1 MLTAVAA
8 QHAVRTEI
16 AVHVLPDWEG
26 VAADFDGVHLSWAG
40 FLASEGYI
48 SDLANGGVTM
58 MRYWASER
66 TLWLHDVFDEP
77 EPLAAP
83 ALTGRFGGGVG
94 VDASSDTE
102 RLASDRSVI
111 ETLLNR

>member
-1 MLTAVAA
+1 MLRSVAA

-26 VAADFDGVHLSWAG
+26 VAADFDGVHLSWAR
-40 FLASEGYI
+40 FLTSEGYI
-48 SDLANGGVTM
+48 SDLSNGGITM
-58 MRYWASER
+58 MRYWGSER

-83 ALTGRFGGGVG
+83 ALTGRVGSGVSI
-94 VDASSDTE
+94 DASSDAK
-102 RLASDRSVI
+102 RQASDRSVL
-111 ETLLNR
+111 ERLLGR

>member
-1 MLTAVAA
+1 MLRSVAT

-40 FLASEGYI
+40 FLTSEGYI
-48 SDLANGGVTM
+48 SDLSDGGVTM
-58 MRYWASER
+58 MRYWGSER

-83 ALTGRFGGGVG
+83 ALTGRVGGGVG
-94 VDASSDTE
+94 IDASSDAE
-102 RLASDRSVI
+102 RQASDRSVL
-111 ETLLNR
+111 ERLLDH